1 MKQQSMKEQIDDLSV
16 KSGKSFFADLATD
29 SYKKSHFNVKYMN
42 VKYMNV
48 KYVNVKYI
56 KMKEAAPIKVNI
68 NLFEEAVKPEEPVE
82 PVEPEQSEVPETD
95 EDLRTEC
102 GKVKGEVLVIF

>member
-29 SYKKSHFNVKYMN
+29 SYKKSHFNVKYM
-42 VKYMNV
+42 
-48 KYVNVKYI
+48 NVKYI